1 MIIEQNLNKF
11 FMNDGNKYDKVL
23 SFINRGV
30 VRCLMGILTLSLI
43 GGSIDL
49 MRIIILD
56 VLSSP
61 FMLIDV
67 RALFEIFNLILIIA
81 IGFELFKALHIVVTS
96 NLIPSLPIIQIALIA
111 IANKVITLDMKAIN
125 PQTMYG
131 LAALMLVLGIAHYFV
146 KTKRND
152 ESKAE

>member
-1 MIIEQNLNKF
+1 
-11 FMNDGNKYDKVL
+11 
-23 SFINRGV
+23 
-30 VRCLMGILTLSLI
+30 
-43 GGSIDL
+43 
-49 MRIIILD
+49 
-56 VLSSP
+56 
-61 FMLIDV
+61 MLIDV

-111 IANKVITLDMKAIN
+111 IANKVITLDMKAID

-146 KTKRND
+146 KARRNS
-152 ESKAE
+152 ESKSE